1 MHLGRVVNSNDLL
14 LEQVNEVERESNIFG
29 GCSPM
34 QSGRVLYRKI
44 CGQLQNKAGITGQNE
59 INYYG
64 NS

>member
-44 CGQLQNKAGITGQNE
+44 CGQLKNKAGITGQNE
-59 INYYG
+59 IN
-64 NS
+64 